1 MNTLFNITEI
11 QQTEQIRQ
19 SSNNRYDKEMSK
31 ISRPNLRGIASYE
44 SAKRNLS
51 EAKREIQRIYGSFV
65 CFLNEEAHQDGTAL
79 ILIERYED
87 GESVMY
93 QYDIDT
99 DGIFCECQL

>member
-1 MNTLFNITEI
+1 MKTLFNTSDFQLTAEA
-11 QQTEQIRQ
+11 QPRSTQHSANKT
-19 SSNNRYDKEMSK
+19 SK
-31 ISRPNLRGIASYE
+31 ISHPLAQGSTMYLKAQRA
-44 SAKRNLS
+44 LS
-51 EAKREIQRIYGSFV
+51 EAKREILSIYGSFV